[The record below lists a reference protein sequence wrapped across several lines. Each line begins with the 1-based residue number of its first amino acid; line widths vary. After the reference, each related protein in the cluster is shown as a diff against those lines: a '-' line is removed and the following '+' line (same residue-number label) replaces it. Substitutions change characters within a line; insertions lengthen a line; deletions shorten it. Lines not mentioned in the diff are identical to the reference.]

1 MTTSEVPA
9 TMRQRAADLTTA
21 GLSDALDRLGIVGQV
36 AGVRPLGPSCSVC
49 GPAFTVRYRAVEAL
63 GETVGD
69 YIDDVPPGSVVVIDN
84 QGRTD
89 CTVWGDILT
98 EAAHGRGVV
107 GTVIDGVCRDARW
120 SERVGYPVY
129 ALANWMRTGKDR
141 VTVEAVRVCV
151 QVGGVTVESGDLV
164 VGDRDG
170 IVVLPASSL
179 AEIVDLA
186 ESIETTE
193 GRIREAVRS
202 GERLDAARE
211 RLGYHLLQRHT
222 GSGGIGLTSWEQQWQ
237 RRT

>member
-1 MTTSEVPA
+1 ML
-9 TMRQRAADLTTA
+9 QRAAHLTTA
-21 GLSDALDRLGIVGQV
+21 GLSDALDRLGIAGQV
-36 AGVRPLGPSCSVC
+36 AGVRPLDPSYSVC
-49 GPAFTVRYRAVEAL
+49 GPAFTVRYRAVEVL

-98 EAAHGRGVV
+98 EAARSRGVL
-107 GTVIDGVCRDARW
+107 GTVVDGVCRDARW

-141 VTVEAVRVCV
+141 VTVDAVQVCV

-179 AEIVDLA
+179 MDVVELA

-193 GRIREAVRS
+193 EQIRMAVRS

-211 RLGYHLLQRHT
+211 RLGYHILQRHT
-222 GSGGIGLTSWEQQWQ
+222 GGGGAAGLTSRE
-237 RRT
+237 

>member
-1 MTTSEVPA
+1 MTESEVSA
-9 TMRQRAADLTTA
+9 TSRQRAAGLTTA
-21 GLSDALDRLGIVGQV
+21 GLSDALDRLAITGQV
-36 AGVRPLGPSCSVC
+36 AGVRPLDPSYSVC
-49 GPAFTVRYRAVEAL
+49 GPAFTVKYRAVEVA

-98 EAAHGRGVV
+98 ETARTRGVI
-107 GTVIDGVCRDARW
+107 GTVVDGACRDAQW
-120 SERVGYPVY
+120 SVRTGYPVY

-141 VTVEAVRVCV
+141 VTVDAVQVRV
-151 QVGGVTVESGDLV
+151 QVGGVTIEPGDLG

-170 IVVLPASSL
+170 IVVLPMSRVMDVV
-179 AEIVDLA
+179 ELA
-186 ESIETTE
+186 ESIEATE
-193 GRIREAVRS
+193 EQIRMAVRS

-222 GSGGIGLTSWEQQWQ
+222 SGGGAGLTSRE
-237 RRT
+237 

>member
-9 TMRQRAADLTTA
+9 TMRQRAAHLTTA
-21 GLSDALDRLGIVGQV
+21 GLSDALDRLSIVGQV
-36 AGVRPLGPSCSVC
+36 AGVRPLGPSYSVC

-98 EAAHGRGVV
+98 EAARGRGVV

-179 AEIVDLA
+179 AEIVELA

-193 GRIREAVRS
+193 GQIREAVWS

-211 RLGYHLLQRHT
+211 RLSYHLLQRHT
-222 GSGGIGLTSWEQQWQ
+222 GSGGIGLTSREQQWQ
-237 RRT
+237 RQT

>member
-1 MTTSEVPA
+1 MTKSEVSP
-9 TMRQRAADLTTA
+9 TLRQRAAHLTTA
-21 GLSDALDRLGIVGQV
+21 GLSDALDRLGIAGQV
-36 AGVRPLGPSCSVC
+36 AGVRPLDPSYSVC
-49 GPAFTVRYRAVEAL
+49 GPAFTVRYRAVEVL

-98 EAAHGRGVV
+98 EAARSRGVL
-107 GTVIDGVCRDARW
+107 GTVVDGVCRDARW

-141 VTVEAVRVCV
+141 VTVDAVQVRV

-179 AEIVDLA
+179 MDVVELA

-193 GRIREAVRS
+193 EQIRMAVRS

-211 RLGYHLLQRHT
+211 HLGYHLLQRHT
-222 GSGGIGLTSWEQQWQ
+222 GGGAAGTSRE
-237 RRT
+237 

>member
-1 MTTSEVPA
+1 
-9 TMRQRAADLTTA
+9 MRQRAAGLTTA
-21 GLSDALDRLGIVGQV
+21 GLSDALDRLGIAGQV
-36 AGVRPLGPSCSVC
+36 AGVRPLDPSYSVC
-49 GPAFTVRYRAVEAL
+49 GPAFTVRYRAVEVV

-98 EAAHGRGVV
+98 ETARTRGVI
-107 GTVIDGVCRDARW
+107 GTVVDGACRDAQW
-120 SERVGYPVY
+120 SVRTGYPVY

-141 VTVEAVRVCV
+141 VTVDAVQVRV
-151 QVGGVTVESGDLV
+151 QVGGVTIEPGDLV

-170 IVVLPASSL
+170 IVVLPMSKVMDVV
-179 AEIVDLA
+179 ELA
-186 ESIETTE
+186 ESIEATE
-193 GRIREAVRS
+193 ERIRTAVRS

-222 GSGGIGLTSWEQQWQ
+222 SGGGGAGLTSRE
-237 RRT
+237 